1 MRIVVDTNIAFS
13 AILKSNSIIAKI
25 LLASKT
31 RLNFYSTDLLQ
42 QEISDHK
49 LKLKELSGLSESDLN
64 KSISLVTG
72 KIRFIDALLIPSVV
86 FNRTK
91 DLLKEIDIDDT
102 EFVALT
108 EHINGKLWSGD
119 KILQKG
125 LKKKNWIK
133 FVTTEELYRLTIGK
147 K

>member
-108 EHINGKLWSGD
+108 EHINGKLWS
-119 KILQKG
+119 
-125 LKKKNWIK
+125 
-133 FVTTEELYRLTIGK
+133 
-147 K
+147 